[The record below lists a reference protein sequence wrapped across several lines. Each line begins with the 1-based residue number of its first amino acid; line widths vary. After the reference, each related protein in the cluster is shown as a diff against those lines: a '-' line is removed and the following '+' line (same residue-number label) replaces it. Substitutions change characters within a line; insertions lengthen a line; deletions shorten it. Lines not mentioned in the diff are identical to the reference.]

1 MRQNGQISSHNILLI
16 MPKIS
21 VESFD
26 LGVPN
31 EPPVGLAYLSAML
44 KKNLIDFKAIDMRL
58 GYSIEDIKDIIAD
71 YKPTT
76 IGISYWSLERSK
88 TQALIKKIK
97 ETTDIPVVIG
107 GPHVS
112 SVGRQSLCETEA
124 DYAIKG
130 EGELTFIELLE
141 FFKGNTK
148 RLEEIK
154 GLIFKKDGTVVEN
167 PDREPIKDLDS
178 LPFPAYEN
186 FEIDRYARRKRINI
200 ASSRGCPYNC
210 NYCAVRLTMGRNFR
224 PRSPK
229 NVYDELIHWS
239 NLGYE
244 EFEFIDDCFTFDMKR
259 SEDICDLIIKADL
272 KISWF
277 LGNGTR
283 ADRISEPLLLKM
295 KQSGCRI
302 IMFGVESGNN
312 NTLVKIGKGIK
323 VEQAENAIRLAK
335 KVGIEYVGA
344 TFIIGHPGENLN
356 MIRDYIKKVETWP
369 VDKINFYNLVPYPG
383 TEVFDWIRKHST
395 FLDKDE
401 KYLDRLSYYSGF
413 PIFETDDFPAKDR
426 IKALRLGKRLS
437 NRVATKYFTGVF
449 TKRYGPAIGF
459 LAGRLI
465 NFKKLTV
472 VLSGLGVNKFVKMN
486 FKNNTKKG

>member
-1 MRQNGQISSHNILLI
+1 

-21 VESFD
+21 IESFD

-31 EPPVGLAYLSAML
+31 EPPVGLAYLSGML
-44 KKNLIDFKAIDMRL
+44 KKNSIDFKAIDMRL
-58 GYSIEDIKDIIAD
+58 GYSVGDIKDIIAD
-71 YKPTT
+71 YKPTVV
-76 IGISYWSLERSK
+76 GISYWSLERSK

-97 ETTDIPVVIG
+97 EIVDIPVVIG

-112 SVGRQSLCETEA
+112 SVRQESLRETEA

-130 EGELTFIELLE
+130 EGEFTLIELLE
-141 FFKGNTK
+141 FLKGNISGP
-148 RLEEIK
+148 EEIK
-154 GLIFKKDGTVVEN
+154 GLIFKRDGAVTEN
-167 PDREPIKDLDS
+167 ADREPITDLDS
-178 LPFPAYEN
+178 LPFPAYED

-229 NVYDELIHWS
+229 NVFDELIHWK

-259 SEDICDLIIKADL
+259 SEEICDLIIKADL

-283 ADRISEPLLLKM
+283 ADRVSESLLLKM
-295 KQSGCRI
+295 KQSGCKI

-312 NTLVKIGKGIK
+312 DILARMGKGIK
-323 VEQAENAIRLAK
+323 VSQAESAVRLAK
-335 KVGIEYVGA
+335 KAGIEYVGA

-356 MIRDYIKKVETWP
+356 MIREYIKKVENWP

-383 TEVFDWIRKHST
+383 TEVFDWIRKNSI

-413 PIFETDDFPAKDR
+413 PIFETDDFPCKDR
-426 IKALRLGKRLS
+426 IKALKLGKRLS
-437 NRVATKYFTGVF
+437 NRVATKYFTGLF
-449 TKRYGPAIGF
+449 TKRYGLVIGF

-465 NFKKLTV
+465 NFKKLMV
-472 VLSGLGVNKFVKMN
+472 VLSGLGVNKFVKRN
-486 FKNNTKKG
+486 LKNNIKKG